1 MERKKSIIITAIIFL
16 VSVLAI
22 AFGICGDMLRS
33 FVYKSQIEF
42 YPTKVTD
49 NDIGKKYRIP
59 VFEGTQDIKLDNL
72 YLLAVTDPDV
82 TEDNYISF
90 WFGLDM
96 KGTALEKTETLLSL
110 SENCEECYITGI
122 LRKYDKEYEQKV
134 KSSLKLR
141 MEEFYDYIKE
151 YFPGTTREKFVEDE
165 LRTCL
170 HKRMHTSLWQI
181 FTNTSLKMFA
191 THKYACTFSPC
202 IRKNYARKSAHI
214 SCEDR
219 FLMPLLHIIS
229 RSPMYLSSNPLTEP
243 HI

>member
-151 YFPGTTREKFVEDE
+151 YFPGTTGSEKPTV
-165 LRTCL
+165 
-170 HKRMHTSLWQI
+170 
-181 FTNTSLKMFA
+181 
-191 THKYACTFSPC
+191 
-202 IRKNYARKSAHI
+202 
-214 SCEDR
+214 
-219 FLMPLLHIIS
+219 
-229 RSPMYLSSNPLTEP
+229 
-243 HI
+243 